1 MTSQYYFAILDIVP
15 FLFFYFLFI
24 PMTKP
29 QELIMGIWKFSDK
42 IPVQDIVKLAQNWAE
57 EDKSYLQLYVR
68 KVSKDQHGI
77 GFTYDAKGQKDLK
90 KFHEEYIYKVSDVL
104 RRQFGNDLAGWD
116 IASNP
121 HIIK

>member
-1 MTSQYYFAILDIVP
+1 
-15 FLFFYFLFI
+15 
-24 PMTKP
+24 MTKA

-42 IPVQDIVKLAQNWAE
+42 IPVQDIVKLAQKWAE

-77 GFTYDAKGQKDLK
+77 GFTYDVKGQKDLK

-104 RRQFGNDLAGWD
+104 RKQFGNDLAGWD
-116 IASNP
+116 IASGP